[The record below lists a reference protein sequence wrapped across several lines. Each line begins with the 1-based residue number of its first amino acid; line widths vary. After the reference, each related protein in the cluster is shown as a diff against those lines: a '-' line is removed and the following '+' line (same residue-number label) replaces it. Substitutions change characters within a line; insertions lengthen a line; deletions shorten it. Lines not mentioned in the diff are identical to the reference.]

1 MTRKTSIFSSFA
13 AMLFLALFLWVDT
26 AGAVPAFARKYE
38 INCSSCHTAYQQL
51 NRAGRRFKEAGY
63 RFPGDVDRGGEVT
76 SDISDFLKL
85 DKNFPI
91 SAILVSRPYDEKDSG
106 EQKLRALHE
115 VEIILAGTLGDRWS
129 GYFEMEAEDE
139 TGFELE
145 VAPLVLN
152 YHYSDEF
159 NLQFVYGPEFW
170 ADSYGFLGNHFRLT
184 RGSVAVIDQSFGGA
198 DAGGKLRSARQN
210 IGAYGRL
217 NEKFFYNINY
227 SGAAGD
233 AEGEEPS
240 NISGLFNVD
249 ITDDIMI
256 GAFFVDGEDKMT
268 NLEYSRYGIQFLVD
282 RANLRVQGAWV
293 TATDDLVGGI
303 GEQDND
309 VFSLQAMYVFKDE
322 SMRPTWVPL
331 IRFDTYEQNDGAD
344 NFDEITL
351 TLTRYI
357 TQNIKGYLE
366 YWDRIDAPTPAQEDS
381 RLTLQ
386 LHAAF

>member
-1 MTRKTSIFSSFA
+1 M
-13 AMLFLALFLWVDT
+13 
-26 AGAVPAFARKYE
+26 
-38 INCSSCHTAYQQL
+38 
-51 NRAGRRFKEAGY
+51 
-63 RFPGDVDRGGEVT
+63 
-76 SDISDFLKL
+76 
-85 DKNFPI
+85 
-91 SAILVSRPYDEKDSG
+91 
-106 EQKLRALHE
+106 
-115 VEIILAGTLGDRWS
+115 
-129 GYFEMEAEDE
+129 
-139 TGFELE
+139 
-145 VAPLVLN
+145 
-152 YHYSDEF
+152 
-159 NLQFVYGPEFW
+159 
-170 ADSYGFLGNHFRLT
+170 
-184 RGSVAVIDQSFGGA
+184 
-198 DAGGKLRSARQN
+198 
-210 IGAYGRL
+210 

-233 AEGEEPS
+233 AEGEEPA

-282 RANLRVQGAWV
+282 RAGLRVQGAWV

-331 IRFDTYEQNDGAD
+331 IRFDSYEQNDGAD

-357 TQNIKGYLE
+357 TQNVKGYLE
-366 YWDRIDAPTPAQEDS
+366 YWDRYNAPTPAEEDS